1 MTKRLTVY
9 LFASAS
15 IIFGSS
21 SVLAQSPNAAL
32 ERFYRL
38 QNAAGITDIPGEKI
52 SFSSITP
59 LTSKQL
65 IAGEGEKVTVNAY
78 LELPEG
84 ATGPVPVVIILNCG
98 DTVKTWKDIHY
109 AKAMR
114 KAGYATFLVNSF
126 ENRDTSANPRRALVQ
141 LRHASA
147 VDAFQALKT
156 LAKDPRIDPKRI
168 AVLGWANG
176 GAVVLSAMIE
186 ELRAQYVGGDL
197 RFAAAVPIQ
206 AMCSIGSI
214 GKSYS
219 ATPILALH
227 GARDDFMPASHC
239 ESLGKEI
246 RAAGAN
252 FNLAI
257 YPDAG
262 HQWDHEGFP
271 LAFVQFAPSFKS
283 CSYVTDFRVN
293 QMVIGDK
300 MVPFDDPN
308 KISMGSRHFHA
319 CAGGGTYWGY
329 HEATRTQAI
338 NDVVQF
344 LATSFSATN
353 R

>member
-1 MTKRLTVY
+1 MMKRLTAL

-15 IIFGSS
+15 IVFGAS
-21 SVLAQSPNAAL
+21 SVLAQSSNAAL
-32 ERFYRL
+32 EHYYKL
-38 QNAAGITDIPGEKI
+38 QHAAGIKDIPGEKI
-52 SFSSITP
+52 SFSSTTP
-59 LTSKQL
+59 TTKQL
-65 IAGEGEKVTVNAY
+65 FAGEGEKVTVDAY

-84 ATGPVPVVIILNCG
+84 AAGPVPAVIILNCG
-98 DTVKTWKDIHY
+98 DTVKTWKDIYY

-114 KAGYATFLVNSF
+114 KAGYATLLVNSF
-126 ENRDTSANPRRALVQ
+126 ENREKFSKAGGTLS

-176 GAVVLSAMIE
+176 GTVVLSAMIE
-186 ELRAQYVGGDL
+186 ELRAQYAGGDL
-197 RFAAAVPIQ
+197 RFAAAIPIQ

-219 ATPILALH
+219 TTPILALH

-252 FNLAI
+252 FKLTI

-262 HQWDHEGFP
+262 HQWDHEGVP
-271 LAFVQFAPSFKS
+271 LAYVFAAPSFKN

-293 QMVIGDK
+293 QIAIGDK
-300 MVPFDDPN
+300 MVSFDDPN
-308 KISMGSRHFHA
+308 KIPIGRKHLQD
-319 CAGGGTYWGY
+319 CAGGGTMWGY
-329 HEATRTQAI
+329 HEETRKQAI